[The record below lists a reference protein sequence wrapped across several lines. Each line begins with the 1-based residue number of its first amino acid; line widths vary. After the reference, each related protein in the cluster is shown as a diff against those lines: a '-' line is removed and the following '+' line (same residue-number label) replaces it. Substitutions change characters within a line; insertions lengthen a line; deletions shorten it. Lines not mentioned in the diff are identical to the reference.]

1 MITFLLSTGIAAG
14 LIVLQ
19 SNVLHF
25 VAIAGAIPDLA
36 LILLVFVANKN
47 GPMLGQLTGFASGL
61 VYDFL
66 SLAPLGFHSLT
77 RTVVGALYGKSRG
90 NIFVDPILVPML
102 LVVVA
107 TLVKGILGA
116 LLSAVFLLDD
126 VAGRVFSV
134 SFLVEIGLNAFFAPF
149 VFGLLKLIKP
159 LAPKLSGELRDG
171 ST

>member
-1 MITFLLSTGIAAG
+1 MIPFLVSTAIAAG
-14 LIVLQ
+14 LVLLQ
-19 SNVLHF
+19 SNVLHLL
-25 VAIAGAIPDLA
+25 AIAGAIPDLA
-36 LILLVFVANKN
+36 LIVLVFVSNKN
-47 GPMLGQLTGFASGL
+47 GPMVGQLTGFASGL

-66 SLAPLGFHSLT
+66 SLAPLGFHSFA
-77 RTVVGALYGKSRG
+77 RTVIGALYGKSRG

-107 TLVKGILGA
+107 TVVKGVLGA

-134 SFLVEIGLNAFFAPF
+134 AFLVEIGLNAFFAPF

-159 LAPKLSGELRDG
+159 LAPKLGTELRDG
-171 ST
+171 SA